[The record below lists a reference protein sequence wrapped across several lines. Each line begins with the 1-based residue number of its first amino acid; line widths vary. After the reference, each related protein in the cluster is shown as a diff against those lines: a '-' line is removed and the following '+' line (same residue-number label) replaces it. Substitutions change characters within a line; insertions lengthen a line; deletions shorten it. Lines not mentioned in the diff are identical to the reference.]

1 MEEFMMRIYT
11 RSGDKGTTS
20 LVYGER
26 VPKNDL
32 RVEAYGTCDEANSM
46 IGLALSFLENEEWA
60 EKALF
65 LERMQR
71 VQTIL
76 FHVGSELATPNDREV
91 AWKLRQSHIDELEA
105 HIDEWDKK
113 LEPLNN
119 FILPSGHR
127 CSSALQSART
137 IARRAERITVRIGS
151 NTVNPLVLS
160 YLNRLSDYLFVAARY
175 VNQSLDGKEIP
186 LQVDV

>member
-1 MEEFMMRIYT
+1 MRIYT

-32 RVEAYGTCDEANSM
+32 RVEAYGTCDETNSM
-46 IGLALSFLENEEWA
+46 IGLALSFLEK
-60 EKALF
+60 EKWSKKEAF
-65 LERMQR
+65 LEKMHR

-91 AWKLRQSHIDELEA
+91 MWKLTQEHIEELEA
-105 HIDEWDKK
+105 QIDEWDKDLK
-113 LEPLNN
+113 VLNN
-119 FILPSGHR
+119 FILPSGHI
-127 CSSALQSART
+127 CSSALHTART
-137 IARRAERITVRIGS
+137 IARRAERTVVGIEEHI
-151 NTVNPLVLS
+151 VNPLVIS
-160 YLNRLSDYLFVAARY
+160 YLNRLSDFLFVAARY